1 MRCAEVRP
9 LFPSF
14 LDNAA
19 TGAERQAVSDH
30 MNTCPE
36 CQSEYRKL
44 ENTRLVVASLGRK
57 AAPPD
62 LALKIRL
69 ALSRE
74 RSRTWRSILQGYLVQ
89 LENAVNAFMFP
100 ATAGILTTI
109 IFFGAL
115 AGFLF
120 VPAVRATTQV
130 GDDEMVPGF
139 YSPRLKPPQTAMSSV
154 ADTDLNLD
162 SPVVIQAY
170 VDVNGRV
177 QNYEIISGPDTE
189 DVRSQLNRAL
199 LFTSFTPAYAFGQP
213 VQGTAIICFSHVNVK
228 G

>member
-9 LFPSF
+9 LFPSY
-14 LDNAA
+14 LDNAV
-19 TGAERQAVSDH
+19 TGVEMQAMSEHITACSD
-30 MNTCPE
+30 
-36 CQSEYRKL
+36 CQLEYRKL
-44 ENTRLVVASLGRK
+44 EGTRLLIASLGRK
-57 AAPPD
+57 QAPPD

-74 RSRTWRSILQGYLVQ
+74 RSRSWRNVVQGYMVR
-89 LENAVNAFMFP
+89 LENTMNAFMFP
-100 ATAGILTTI
+100 ATAGILTAI

-115 AGFLF
+115 TGFF
-120 VPAVRATTQV
+120 VPAQIFS
-130 GDDEMVPGF
+130 DEMVPGF
-139 YSPRLKPPQTAMSSV
+139 DPSPRLKPPQTAMSSV

-162 SPVVIQAY
+162 SPVVIQAF
-170 VDVNGRV
+170 VDAKGRV
-177 QNYEIISGPDTE
+177 QNYEIISGPDNE
-189 DVRSQLNRAL
+189 EVRSQLNRAL